1 MLRVL
6 LATLVLTGC
15 AAKAPAPLEESRPV
29 VQIENG
35 KSATA
40 PAAAEGKVHVVKKG
54 DTLRSIAREY
64 GLAGQDIA
72 AWNTIDNPNRILPG
86 QRLRLTPPS
95 GQAAAAGM
103 VTENVEV
110 QPIAASGAVVA
121 RPLDEAPPAGN
132 APVARPADAVMP
144 APSLLTGNSETLKR
158 APKGGKLPYSEANLA
173 LLKGGQT
180 PARVVPATVAA
191 SPPPPSVAPAAA
203 AQVAA
208 APAPTQ
214 SASPTPDRSS
224 AAPLA
229 TGIEWGW
236 PSTGRLLATYSEAAG
251 MQGLNR
257 GVDIGGNIGDPV
269 LAAASGKVIFVGKY
283 PKHGNLVVLL
293 HSEGYSS
300 VYAHAQRILVKD
312 GETVKRGQR
321 IADLGNSDSD
331 QPKLHFEVRQQ
342 GKPLDPLRVL
352 PPR

>member
-1 MLRVL
+1 MLRVF
-6 LATLVLTGC
+6 LATLVLAGC
-15 AAKAPAPLEESRPV
+15 AAKAPAPIEESRPV
-29 VQIENG
+29 VRIENG
-35 KSATA
+35 KSAPA
-40 PAAAEGKVHVVKKG
+40 AAAEGKVHVVKKG

-72 AWNTIDNPNRILPG
+72 AWNTIDNPNLILPG

-95 GQAAAAGM
+95 GQAAGAGM

-110 QPIAASGAVVA
+110 QPIAVGGAVVA
-121 RPLDEAPPAGN
+121 RPLDEASPAGN
-132 APVARPADAVMP
+132 APVARPVDAVMP
-144 APSLLTGNSETLKR
+144 APGLLTGNSETLKR

-180 PARVVPATVAA
+180 PARVVPATVVA
-191 SPPPPSVAPAAA
+191 SPPSPSSPP
-203 AQVAA
+203 VAA
-208 APAPTQ
+208 TPALTQ

-224 AAPLA
+224 APPLA

-236 PSTGRLLATYSEAAG
+236 PATGRLLATYSEGAG
-251 MQGLNR
+251 TQGLNR

-269 LAAASGKVIFVGKY
+269 VAAASGKVIFVGKY

-293 HSEGYSS
+293 HTEGYSS

-312 GETVKRGQR
+312 GDTVKRGQR
-321 IADLGNSDSD
+321 IADLGNSDAD